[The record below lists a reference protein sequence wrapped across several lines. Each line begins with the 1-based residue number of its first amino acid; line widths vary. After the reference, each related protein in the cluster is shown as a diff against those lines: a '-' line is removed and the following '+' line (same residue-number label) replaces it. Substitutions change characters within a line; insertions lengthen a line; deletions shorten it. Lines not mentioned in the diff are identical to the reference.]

1 VVGVVALVVNREEGW
16 ESVLGSVVVWKVMKM
31 RLVTKL
37 CGGRERL
44 EKLEKIEFFNDNFII
59 LTL

>member
-1 VVGVVALVVNREEGW
+1 
-16 ESVLGSVVVWKVMKM
+16 VMKM